1 MKANSTKSTS
11 FIQVLLDKYIYYV
24 VINKTYKQ
32 SIVTNSNFLK
42 NNNVNLNLA

>member
-32 SIVTNSNFLK
+32 SFIVNSNKQLFK
-42 NNNVNLNLA
+42 NVNLNPA